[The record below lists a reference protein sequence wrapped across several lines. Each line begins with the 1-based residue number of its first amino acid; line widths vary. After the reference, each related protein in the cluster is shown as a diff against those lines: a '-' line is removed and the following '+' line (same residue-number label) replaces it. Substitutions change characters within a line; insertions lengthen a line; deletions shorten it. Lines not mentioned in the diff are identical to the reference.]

1 MIKISVM
8 RQDDEKIIG
17 LSVEGHA
24 GAGVYGQDIVCAA
37 VSALAQSV
45 ILGLAKHLHR
55 EINYDVKPGYLS
67 VALKDKADDLTEAV
81 FAVAVLGFAEI
92 EKSNPKNVSVLNI
105 RR

>member
-1 MIKISVM
+1 M
-8 RQDDEKIIG
+8 
-17 LSVEGHA
+17 
-24 GAGVYGQDIVCAA
+24 
-37 VSALAQSV
+37 AQSV

-92 EKSNPKNVSVLNI
+92 EKSNPKTFCSKYQEVNLNVQF
-105 RR
+105 

>member
-1 MIKISVM
+1 MKRYKFYIVFVSCVF
-8 RQDDEKIIG
+8 
-17 LSVEGHA
+17 LSFLSGTLPA
-24 GAGVYGQDIVCAA
+24 GASDKLFTV
-37 VSALAQSV
+37 V
-45 ILGLAKHLHR
+45 IDAGHGGNDPGAIGRRGR
-55 EINYDVKPGYLS
+55 EKNINLS

>member
-8 RQDDEKIIG
+8 RQDDDKVIG
-17 LSVEGHA
+17 LLVEGHA
-24 GAGVYGQDIVCAA
+24 GAGAYGQDIVCAGI
-37 VSALAQSV
+37 SAL
-45 ILGLAKHLHR
+45 
-55 EINYDVKPGYLS
+55 
-67 VALKDKADDLTEAV
+67 ALKDKADDLTEAV

>member
-24 GAGVYGQDIVCAA
+24 GAGAYGQDIVCAA

-45 ILGLAKHLHR
+45 ILYAQQ
-55 EINYDVKPGYLS
+55 I
-67 VALKDKADDLTEAV
+67 
-81 FAVAVLGFAEI
+81 FAGQFC
-92 EKSNPKNVSVLNI
+92 NI
-105 RR
+105 FL